1 VAVLSLRHKSSPA
14 QGYGNR
20 ASLFLCTPHMST
32 DSFTVRRGTAAD
44 VDDILRIEHAS
55 LRGHARL
62 FPKSVSDPAGFMLH
76 EVSITRVNI

>member
-1 VAVLSLRHKSSPA
+1 
-14 QGYGNR
+14 
-20 ASLFLCTPHMST
+20 MST
-32 DSFTVRRGTAAD
+32 GSFTVRRGTAAD